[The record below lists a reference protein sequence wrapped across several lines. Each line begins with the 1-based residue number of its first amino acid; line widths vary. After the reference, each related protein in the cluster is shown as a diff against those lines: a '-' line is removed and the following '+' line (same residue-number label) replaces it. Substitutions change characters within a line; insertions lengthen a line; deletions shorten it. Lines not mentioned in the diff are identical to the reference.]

1 MPANRRERDDL
12 PRKPKRTR
20 PWPDAPEADEVY
32 DEYCTRCAAETD
44 HELGHCVPCSSP
56 TVTPKA
62 GPKATPAAGPV
73 EGPE

>member
-1 MPANRRERDDL
+1 MPANRRDRDDL

-32 DEYCTRCAAETD
+32 DEYCPRCDAETD
-44 HELGHCVPCSSP
+44 HELGQCVPCCSP
-56 TVTPKA
+56 TVIPKV
-62 GPKATPAAGPV
+62 GPTADGPA

>member
-1 MPANRRERDDL
+1 MPANRRDRDDL

-32 DEYCTRCAAETD
+32 DEYCSRCDAETD

-56 TVTPKA
+56 TVIPKGGPTADGPA
-62 GPKATPAAGPV
+62 G
-73 EGPE
+73 GPE